1 MNKRKIAS
9 IMAAAVI
16 LNFSAPSIQVL
27 ADEIS
32 SNLALTEGVQS
43 TKATISKFE
52 LLNSSNITAY
62 DEAFKIDNSNIDTI
76 ATNGGNYNSAS
87 AADKAIDGDFNT
99 HWETGKQNSTDFT
112 NEVVF
117 KFEKLTDLNRIVYA
131 ARQSS
136 AKGKGFAK
144 EIEIYGSITDEEDDF
159 RLISSG
165 EYTGSTG
172 DVVEIKFNKTT
183 FKRIKFVFKEANQNW
198 ASASEFM
205 FYKEDKLSDK
215 MKTLFTDDTMSKV
228 NEEFNTIE
236 KISALEEEAKKH
248 PLYSIF
254 KEDIENAK
262 ILLAQNKIE
271 PSTVKVSRLE
281 AYHNGKDAEYSEVY
295 RMPNSN
301 IVNISANGGVY
312 PTTKLEYMLD
322 DNPDTHW
329 ETRTNNTENFTNEV
343 IFTLDKPE
351 VLNRIAFLARDNR
364 KGFPEKFEIYA
375 SETTKGDTFQLVAT
389 GSAQSTNDF
398 LEFKF
403 QPTKFKRIKFK
414 FVKAYIDRPFVAE
427 FRFYKEDKESDKI
440 ANLFTDTT
448 MSKVSEEFNTV
459 EKLEAL
465 ENEVKDHPLY
475 EEFKEDIE
483 NAKILLQENKIEATT
498 AITTR
503 FKDYSNNEYSNL
515 FKMNNSN
522 IKGIKNN
529 GRHYASQVIT
539 NAIDDNLDTYWETN
553 TYNTNNFTNEV
564 EVEFKEAVELNR
576 IVYGARKSDNKGFA
590 KEFEIY
596 GSTTSAGETYQ
607 LVATGKH
614 DKVSGLVEA
623 KFNPTKF
630 RRVKFKFKN
639 SDQNWATLS
648 EIAFYKQDET
658 ADKVERLFTNELKNE
673 LSAEFNTKEKLQA
686 LEEETKTHPLYDR
699 FKESLENAKEL
710 LNQQKIEPTK
720 AITKKF
726 DHYSNEEY
734 SSLFKMDNSNI
745 KGIKNNGR
753 HYASQVIAN
762 AIDDN
767 LDTYWETNTYNT
779 NDFTNEVEVEFKEA
793 VELNRIVYGARKSDN
808 KGFAKEFEIYGSTT
822 SEGETYQL
830 VATGK
835 HDKVSGLV
843 EAKFNP
849 TKFKRVK
856 FKFKDSDQNWA
867 TLSEIA
873 FYKQDETADKVESLF
888 TNGLMNELSE
898 DFNTEEKLQALKD
911 EAKGHPLEDL
921 FKESFELAN
930 KVLRGEIETVKIIT
944 AEQHGNMVKH
954 AEKNLKFGFGNNN
967 QPTGV
972 SAKPGDVITV
982 YVEADPTQ
990 PMPKLAFSQQE
1001 GSYANWMRT
1010 VNLVPGKNVIDVP
1023 EVPKDGAYAYDVT
1036 KGGAIYIVNPY
1047 TSEEQS
1053 KAPVIRFASGDKF
1066 PFATK
1071 DTNVE
1076 EFKEFLIEYKKAI
1089 DEDIAKNPDVLDREV
1104 LDVFEFVSDHI
1115 VWTGTATGAY
1125 KAYIEQGVNPLD
1137 TIESYNTH
1145 MKEIF
1150 RYYGLDGSSE
1160 QNDPKYIRENVR
1172 LAQPFGYMYAGA
1184 GHIGVQRDVMAN
1196 HLIPFEERGPSWGLT
1211 HEIGHRMDV
1220 NTRLYGEVTNNMLPM
1235 HMSVFYNK
1243 IDNRI
1248 PYESHTYK
1256 NVISENSN
1264 KYMEYG
1270 YFEKLAVFWQL
1281 EMYKPGY
1288 WANLNKLYRER
1299 NVSLGNE
1306 NTNNVKMQYLIKFS
1320 SEVVG
1325 EDLSEYFARHGFEVN
1340 EETKNET
1347 SKYQKTDKKIW
1358 YLNNSKINYEENG
1371 FTQDTN
1377 LDVSLAQVENGVKL
1391 TFNIDDNVKSD
1402 LLGYEIFRDGEL
1414 IGFTSNNTFIDTNA
1428 DITKNSK
1435 YEVIPYD
1442 LNLGT
1447 DDAVG
1452 VYSFTPSMSIKND
1465 KLTLG
1470 LREEFNPM
1478 DYIKVLNHEGNDI
1491 TSKVEATHN
1500 VDTSKKGVYQ
1510 VKYKVID
1517 EGIEVEKFVE
1527 VEVVSLYDYASDL
1540 REVSS
1545 KVGSGSL
1552 TKDKSIRGGIITFL
1566 RNGSEFT
1573 YSKGIGAHAN
1583 SEVVYNIEN
1592 KGYEYFE
1599 SYIGVDQWAKNT
1611 AASVTFEVWVDGE
1624 KKFDSKVFK
1633 HDTDSGY
1640 VRVNVSGAKEVKLI
1654 TTDAKISGNS
1664 YDHSIWADAKFITN
1678 NSKPVINTEDKIY
1691 KLDEEVDFKAGI
1703 TATDVEDGDL
1713 TSNIEIISNSYEKDK
1728 FGRFEVIYKVTDSD
1742 NNITE
1747 KKSYITVYEDYK
1759 VVKSKYGQFDNLDK
1773 YNEEFKIPVSSVTN
1787 NGGKY
1792 FSSVIENAIDNNIN
1806 SHWETNKPNSDT
1818 FQNEVVFDLGES
1830 KDINRIAYAARRDA
1844 GGKGFA
1850 RKFEIYVSNDAEGND
1865 FVLAGKGEY
1874 SGSNTDVVEFKIS
1887 KTTARRVKFKFIEA
1901 YNGMASL
1908 GEISF
1913 YKADELADKID
1924 NLFTDNTKTEVSDSY
1939 NTLEKV
1945 QSLREEVK
1953 NHPAANLFEEG
1964 LVKAEEIIRAKFPT
1978 LTVEEITYVKL
1989 NSDFDLALG
1998 VTADDQEDGDITGNI
2013 KVNSNNFNIAKSGE
2027 YIITYSVIDS
2037 DNNITTKDRKVI
2049 VYSDSI
2055 YISDME
2061 WESAVS
2067 GWKNVNKDS
2076 AVNSSNKIK
2085 LKVNGEIRE
2094 FDKGIGAATNAEIV
2108 YKLDGNYSNFTTY
2121 VGTDKNYDLS
2131 QTTIIFKIFADG
2143 EEVYTSD
2150 VIRKDSEAEFV
2161 NLDVTGVQEL
2171 KLVADNV
2178 DGNGVG
2184 DFASWAD
2191 TKLYTTNAK
2200 PRLTIPK
2207 SLSTKL
2213 GQEIDLNEEYS
2224 AIDAEDGEITEKVEV
2239 SGKVNFNK
2247 TGKYTITYKVI
2258 DSDGNKVVKTRA
2270 ISVVDMNDYNYLTD
2284 YDWKSTQNTY
2294 AVPKKDISA
2303 SAKALRLT
2311 DEDGNEV
2318 SFERG
2323 IGAHATSTI
2332 IYDLTDK
2339 DYAYFSSYVGVDRE
2353 MFNSVGSVSFQV
2365 YVDGEKKFDSELM
2378 SSRDAMKYL
2387 EVDINGAK
2395 ELKLV
2400 VTDGGNG
2407 NGSDHATWGDAKL
2420 HFAKDVQGNYEEL
2433 ESLVNEVKNYEQD
2446 IYSEESFKVL
2456 QEALKKAEEIL
2467 ADKISTQDEINSI
2480 IGDLNE
2486 AISNLEER
2494 VDLNEVI
2501 TIKDKSLKDSI
2512 KKELNL
2518 SSDNITIGDMYKL
2531 TKLSVSNEW
2540 ISSLEGLQYAK
2551 NLELLDIS
2559 YNEIKDLSP
2568 LKNLKKLT
2576 NLNANLQI
2584 ITEGMLYAKDNIV
2597 TLDYKVLNRNGEKLK
2612 PREIIIRSN
2621 KTFEFVD
2628 LTLEELI
2635 DENGVISFDVSKFD
2649 KAVYSMYL
2657 VYEDKEDNFLSQSLY
2672 MFDVE

>member
-1 MNKRKIAS
+1 MNKRKIAA

-32 SNLALTEGVQS
+32 SNLTLTEKVQA

-52 LLNSSNITAY
+52 LLNSSNIAAY
-62 DEAFKIDNSNIDTI
+62 DKVFKVDNSNIESIT
-76 ATNGGNYNSAS
+76 TNGGDYNSAS
-87 AADKAIDGDFNT
+87 TADKAIDGDFNT
-99 HWETGKQNSTDFT
+99 HWETRKQNSSDFT

-117 KFEKLTDLNRIVYA
+117 KFKELTDLNRIVYA

-144 EIEIYGSITDEEDDF
+144 EVEIYGSITDEENDF

-172 DVVEIKFNKTT
+172 DVVEIRFNKTT
-183 FKRIKFVFKEANQNW
+183 FKRIKFVFKEADQNW

-205 FYKEDKLSDK
+205 FYKEDKLSDEIK
-215 MKTLFTDDTMSKV
+215 NLFTDD
-228 NEEFNTIE
+228 
-236 KISALEEEAKKH
+236 
-248 PLYSIF
+248 
-254 KEDIENAK
+254 
-262 ILLAQNKIE
+262 
-271 PSTVKVSRLE
+271 
-281 AYHNGKDAEYSEVY
+281 
-295 RMPNSN
+295 
-301 IVNISANGGVY
+301 
-312 PTTKLEYMLD
+312 
-322 DNPDTHW
+322 
-329 ETRTNNTENFTNEV
+329 
-343 IFTLDKPE
+343 
-351 VLNRIAFLARDNR
+351 
-364 KGFPEKFEIYA
+364 
-375 SETTKGDTFQLVAT
+375 
-389 GSAQSTNDF
+389 
-398 LEFKF
+398 
-403 QPTKFKRIKFK
+403 
-414 FVKAYIDRPFVAE
+414 
-427 FRFYKEDKESDKI
+427 
-440 ANLFTDTT
+440 T
-448 MSKVSEEFNTV
+448 MSKVSEEFNTI
-459 EKLEAL
+459 EKLEVL
-465 ENEVKDHPLY
+465 EKEVKDHPFC
-475 EEFKEDIE
+475 EEFTEYIE

-498 AITTR
+498 AITRR
-503 FKDYSNNEYSNL
+503 FEDYSNDEYSNL
-515 FKMNNSN
+515 FKINTSN

-529 GRHYASQVIT
+529 GRHYSSQVIT

-564 EVEFKEAVELNR
+564 EVEFNEAVELNR

-648 EIAFYKQDET
+648 EIAFYKEDEI

-710 LNQQKIEPTK
+710 LSQQKIEPTK

-753 HYASQVIAN
+753 HYSSQVITN

-779 NDFTNEVEVEFKEA
+779 NNFTNEVEVEFNEA

-822 SEGETYQL
+822 SAGETYQL

-849 TKFKRVK
+849 TKFRRVK
-856 FKFKDSDQNWA
+856 FKFKNSDQNWA

-873 FYKQDETADKVESLF
+873 FYKEDEIADKVESLF

-911 EAKGHPLEDL
+911 AAKGHPLEDL

-930 KVLRGEIETVKIIT
+930 KVLSGEIETVKIIT

-954 AEKNLKFGFGNNN
+954 AEQNLKFGFGNNN
-967 QPTGV
+967 QPTGI
-972 SAKPGDVITV
+972 SAKPGDRITV
-982 YVEADPTQ
+982 YVDADPTQ
-990 PMPKLAFSQQE
+990 PLPKLAFSQQE
-1001 GSYANWMRT
+1001 GSYANWMKT
-1010 VNLVPGKNVIDVP
+1010 VSLVPGKNVITVP

-1089 DEDIAKNPDVLDREV
+1089 DEDIAKNPNVLDREV

-1160 QNDPKYIRENVR
+1160 KNDPKYIRENVR

-1196 HLIPFEERGPSWGLT
+1196 HLVPFEERGPSWGLT

-1220 NTRLYGEVTNNMLPM
+1220 NIRLYGEVTNNMLPM

-1248 PYESHTYK
+1248 PYESHIYK
-1256 NVISENSN
+1256 NVIKENNN

-1340 EETKNET
+1340 EETKKET
-1347 SKYQKTDKKIW
+1347 SKYQKPDKKIW
-1358 YLNNSKINYEENG
+1358 YLNNSKVNYEGNG

-1377 LDVSLAQVENGVKL
+1377 LDVSLNRVENGIKL
-1391 TFNIDDNVKSD
+1391 TFNVADEVKSD

-1447 DDAVG
+1447 DDTVG

-1552 TKDKSIRGGIITFL
+1552 TKNKSIRGGIITFL
-1566 RNGSEFT
+1566 RNGIEFT

-1678 NSKPVINTEDKIY
+1678 NLKP
-1691 KLDEEVDFKAGI
+1691 
-1703 TATDVEDGDL
+1703 
-1713 TSNIEIISNSYEKDK
+1713 
-1728 FGRFEVIYKVTDSD
+1728 
-1742 NNITE
+1742 
-1747 KKSYITVYEDYK
+1747 
-1759 VVKSKYGQFDNLDK
+1759 
-1773 YNEEFKIPVSSVTN
+1773 
-1787 NGGKY
+1787 
-1792 FSSVIENAIDNNIN
+1792 
-1806 SHWETNKPNSDT
+1806 
-1818 FQNEVVFDLGES
+1818 
-1830 KDINRIAYAARRDA
+1830 
-1844 GGKGFA
+1844 
-1850 RKFEIYVSNDAEGND
+1850 
-1865 FVLAGKGEY
+1865 
-1874 SGSNTDVVEFKIS
+1874 
-1887 KTTARRVKFKFIEA
+1887 
-1901 YNGMASL
+1901 
-1908 GEISF
+1908 
-1913 YKADELADKID
+1913 EL
-1924 NLFTDNTKTEVSDSY
+1924 N
-1939 NTLEKV
+1939 
-1945 QSLREEVK
+1945 
-1953 NHPAANLFEEG
+1953 
-1964 LVKAEEIIRAKFPT
+1964 
-1978 LTVEEITYVKL
+1978 
-1989 NSDFDLALG
+1989 
-1998 VTADDQEDGDITGNI
+1998 
-2013 KVNSNNFNIAKSGE
+2013 
-2027 YIITYSVIDS
+2027 
-2037 DNNITTKDRKVI
+2037 
-2049 VYSDSI
+2049 
-2055 YISDME
+2055 
-2061 WESAVS
+2061 
-2067 GWKNVNKDS
+2067 
-2076 AVNSSNKIK
+2076 
-2085 LKVNGEIRE
+2085 
-2094 FDKGIGAATNAEIV
+2094 
-2108 YKLDGNYSNFTTY
+2108 
-2121 VGTDKNYDLS
+2121 
-2131 QTTIIFKIFADG
+2131 
-2143 EEVYTSD
+2143 
-2150 VIRKDSEAEFV
+2150 
-2161 NLDVTGVQEL
+2161 
-2171 KLVADNV
+2171 
-2178 DGNGVG
+2178 
-2184 DFASWAD
+2184 
-2191 TKLYTTNAK
+2191 
-2200 PRLTIPK
+2200 IPK
-2207 SLSTKL
+2207 SISTKL
-2213 GQEIDLNEEYS
+2213 GEEIDLNEEYS

-2247 TGKYTITYKVI
+2247 TGKYPITYKVI
-2258 DSDGNKVVKTRA
+2258 DSDGNEVVKTRT

-2284 YDWKSTQNTY
+2284 YDWKSTQNSY
-2294 AVPKKDISA
+2294 AVPKKDIST

-2311 DEDGNEV
+2311 DKDGNVV

-2353 MFNSVGSVSFQV
+2353 MYNTVGSVSFQV

-2378 SSRDAMKYL
+2378 ASRDAMKYL
-2387 EVDINGAK
+2387 EVDIAGAK

-2407 NGSDHATWGDAKL
+2407 IGSDHATWGDAKL
-2420 HFAKDVQGNYEEL
+2420 HFAKDVQGNYEDL
-2433 ESLVNEVKNYEQD
+2433 ESLVKEAKKFVKDDYT
-2446 IYSEESFKVL
+2446 EESFKL
-2456 QEALKKAEEIL
+2456 FEETLNKAEDML
-2467 ADKISTQDEINSI
+2467 ADKISTQEDINSMI
-2480 IGDLNE
+2480 TELNE
-2486 AISNLEER
+2486 ALSKLEER

-2501 TIKDKSLKDSI
+2501 TIKDKTLEDII

-2531 TKLSVSNEW
+2531 TKLSASSAW

-2551 NLELLDIS
+2551 NLEELDIS

-2568 LKNLKKLT
+2568 LRNLKKLT
-2576 NLNANLQI
+2576 NLNGNPQI
-2584 ITEGMLYAKDNIV
+2584 ITEGMLYAKNNIV
-2597 TLDYKVLNRNGEKLK
+2597 SLDYKVLNRNGERLK
-2612 PREIIIRSN
+2612 PIEIIIRSN
-2621 KTFEFVD
+2621 KTFEVVD

-2635 DENGVISFDVSKFD
+2635 DENGLISFDISNLD
-2649 KAVYSMYL
+2649 KAVYSVYL

-2672 MFDVE
+2672 MFNVE

>member
-1 MNKRKIAS
+1 MNKRKIAA

-32 SNLALTEGVQS
+32 SNLTLTEGIQA

-52 LLNSSNITAY
+52 LLNSSNIAAY
-62 DEAFKIDNSNIDTI
+62 DKVFKVDNSNIESIT
-76 ATNGGNYNSAS
+76 TNGGDYNSAS
-87 AADKAIDGDFNT
+87 TADKAIDGDFNT
-99 HWETGKQNSTDFT
+99 HWETRKQNSSDFT

-117 KFEKLTDLNRIVYA
+117 KFKELTDLSRIVYA

-144 EIEIYGSITDEEDDF
+144 EVEIYGSITDEENDF

-172 DVVEIKFNKTT
+172 DVVEIRFNKTT
-183 FKRIKFVFKEANQNW
+183 FKRIKFVFKEADKNW

-228 NEEFNTIE
+228 
-236 KISALEEEAKKH
+236 
-248 PLYSIF
+248 
-254 KEDIENAK
+254 
-262 ILLAQNKIE
+262 
-271 PSTVKVSRLE
+271 
-281 AYHNGKDAEYSEVY
+281 
-295 RMPNSN
+295 
-301 IVNISANGGVY
+301 
-312 PTTKLEYMLD
+312 
-322 DNPDTHW
+322 
-329 ETRTNNTENFTNEV
+329 
-343 IFTLDKPE
+343 
-351 VLNRIAFLARDNR
+351 
-364 KGFPEKFEIYA
+364 
-375 SETTKGDTFQLVAT
+375 
-389 GSAQSTNDF
+389 
-398 LEFKF
+398 
-403 QPTKFKRIKFK
+403 
-414 FVKAYIDRPFVAE
+414 
-427 FRFYKEDKESDKI
+427 
-440 ANLFTDTT
+440 
-448 MSKVSEEFNTV
+448 SKEFNTV

-465 ENEVKDHPLY
+465 ENEVKEHPLC
-475 EEFKEDIE
+475 EEFKEYIE

-498 AITTR
+498 AITRR
-503 FKDYSNNEYSNL
+503 FEDYSNDEYSNL
-515 FKMNNSN
+515 FKMNTSN

-529 GRHYASQVIT
+529 GRHYSSQVIT

-564 EVEFKEAVELNR
+564 EVEFNEAVELNR

-648 EIAFYKQDET
+648 EIAFYKEDEI

-726 DHYSNEEY
+726 DHYSDEEY
-734 SSLFKMDNSNI
+734 SSLFKMDNNNI

-753 HYASQVIAN
+753 HYSSQVITN

-779 NDFTNEVEVEFKEA
+779 NNFTNEVEVEFNEA

-849 TKFKRVK
+849 TKFRRVK
-856 FKFKDSDQNWA
+856 FKFKNSDQNWA

-873 FYKQDETADKVESLF
+873 FYKEDEIADKVESLF

-911 EAKGHPLEDL
+911 TVKGHPLEDS

-930 KVLRGEIETVKIIT
+930 KVLSGEIETVKIIT
-944 AEQHGNMVKH
+944 AEQHGDMVKH
-954 AEKNLKFGFGNNN
+954 ANSNLKFGFGNNN
-967 QPTGV
+967 QPTGI
-972 SAKPGDVITV
+972 SAKPGDRITV
-982 YVEADPTQ
+982 YVDADPTQ
-990 PMPKLAFSQQE
+990 PLPKLAFSQQE
-1001 GSYANWMRT
+1001 GSYANWMKT
-1010 VNLVPGKNVIDVP
+1010 VSLVPGKNVITVP
-1023 EVPKDGAYAYDVT
+1023 EVPKDSAYAYDVT
-1036 KGGAIYIVNPY
+1036 KGGAVYIVNPY

-1089 DEDIAKNPDVLDREV
+1089 DEDIEKNPNVLDREV

-1137 TIESYNTH
+1137 TIESYNIH

-1160 QNDPKYIRENVR
+1160 KNDPKYIRENVR

-1211 HEIGHRMDV
+1211 HEIGHKMDV
-1220 NTRLYGEVTNNMLPM
+1220 NIRLYGEVTNNMLPM

-1256 NVISENSN
+1256 NVLRENTN

-1325 EDLSEYFARHGFEVN
+1325 EDLSEYFSRHGFEVN
-1340 EETKNET
+1340 EETKKET
-1347 SKYQKTDKKIW
+1347 SKYQKPDKKIW
-1358 YLNNSKINYEENG
+1358 YLNNSKVNYEGNG
-1371 FTQDTN
+1371 FTKDTN
-1377 LDVSLAQVENGVKL
+1377 LDVSLNRLENGIKL
-1391 TFNIDDNVKSD
+1391 IFNVADEVKSD

-1414 IGFTSNNTFIDTNA
+1414 IGFTSSNSFVDINTDK
-1428 DITKNSK
+1428 TKNSK

-1447 DDAVG
+1447 GEVIEI
-1452 VYSFTPSMSIKND
+1452 YSFTPSMSIKND
-1465 KLTLG
+1465 KITLG

-1478 DYIKVLNHEGNDI
+1478 DYIKALDHEGNDI
-1491 TSKVEATHN
+1491 ISNVEVTNN
-1500 VDTSKKGVYQ
+1500 VDTSQKGVYQ
-1510 VKYKVID
+1510 VKYKISD
-1517 EGIEVEKFVE
+1517 EGIVVEKVVD
-1527 VEVVSLYDYASDL
+1527 VEVVSICDYASDL
-1540 REVSS
+1540 QEVSS
-1545 KVGSGSL
+1545 RVGDGIL
-1552 TKDKSIRGGIITFL
+1552 RKDKSVMGGTITFL
-1566 RNGSEFT
+1566 KDGSEFT

-1599 SYIGVDQWAKNT
+1599 SYIGVDQWSKNT

-1654 TTDAKISGNS
+1654 TTDAKISGNL

-1678 NSKPVINTEDKIY
+1678 NAKPVINAEDKIY

-1713 TSNIEIISNSYEKDK
+1713 TSNIEIISNSYEEGKV
-1728 FGRFEVIYKVTDSD
+1728 GRFQVVYSVTDS
-1742 NNITE
+1742 NNNTTE

-1773 YNEEFKIPVSSVTN
+1773 YNEEFKVPVSSVTN

-1792 FSSVIENAIDNNIN
+1792 FSSVIENAIDNNIK

-1830 KDINRIAYAARRDA
+1830 KEINRIAYAARRDA

-1913 YKADELADKID
+1913 YKVDELADKID

-1945 QSLREEVK
+1945 QALREEVK
-1953 NHPAANLFEEG
+1953 NHPAANLFEEC

-1978 LTVEEITYVKL
+1978 LTVEGVTYVKL
-1989 NSDFDLALG
+1989 NSDFDLTLG
-1998 VTADDQEDGDITGNI
+1998 VTANDQEDGDITGNI

-2037 DNNITTKDRKVI
+2037 DNNTTTKDRKVI

-2067 GWKNVNKDS
+2067 GWKSVNKDS

-2121 VGTDKNYDLS
+2121 VGTDKNYDLN

-2150 VIRKDSEAEFV
+2150 VIRKDSEAEFI

-2213 GQEIDLNEEYS
+2213 GEEIDLNEEYS

-2247 TGKYTITYKVI
+2247 TGKYPITYKVI
-2258 DSDGNKVVKTRA
+2258 DSDGNEVVKTRT

-2284 YDWKSTQNTY
+2284 YDWKSTQNSY
-2294 AVPKKDISA
+2294 AVPKKDIST

-2311 DEDGNEV
+2311 DKDGNVV

-2353 MFNSVGSVSFQV
+2353 MYNTVGSVSFQV

-2387 EVDINGAK
+2387 EVDIAGAK

-2407 NGSDHATWGDAKL
+2407 IGSDHATWGDAKL
-2420 HFAKDVQGNYEEL
+2420 HFAKDVQGNYEDL
-2433 ESLVNEVKNYEQD
+2433 ESLVKEAKKFVKDDYT
-2446 IYSEESFKVL
+2446 EESFKKFE
-2456 QEALKKAEEIL
+2456 EALIKAEEML
-2467 ADKISTQDEINSI
+2467 ADKVSTQEDINLMI
-2480 IGDLNE
+2480 TELNE
-2486 AISNLEER
+2486 VVSKLEKR
-2494 VDLNEVI
+2494 VDLNEII
-2501 TIKDKSLKDSI
+2501 TIKDRALKDSI
-2512 KKELNL
+2512 KRELNL

-2531 TKLSVSNEW
+2531 TNLSASGEW
-2540 ISSLEGLQYAK
+2540 ITSLEGLQYAK
-2551 NLELLDIS
+2551 NLEELDIS
-2559 YNEIKDLSP
+2559 YNEVKDLSP

-2576 NLNANLQI
+2576 NLNGNPQI
-2584 ITEGMLYAKDNIV
+2584 ITEGMLYAKNNIV
-2597 TLDYKVLNRNGEKLK
+2597 SLDYKVLNRNGERLK

-2621 KTFEFVD
+2621 KTFEVVN

-2635 DENGVISFDVSKFD
+2635 DENGVISFDISNLD
-2649 KAVYSMYL
+2649 KAVYSVYL

-2672 MFDVE
+2672 MFNVE

>member
-1 MNKRKIAS
+1 MNKRKIAA

-564 EVEFKEAVELNR
+564 EVEFNEAVELNR

-1978 LTVEEITYVKL
+1978 LTVEDITYVKL

>member
-1 MNKRKIAS
+1 
-9 IMAAAVI
+9 
-16 LNFSAPSIQVL
+16 
-27 ADEIS
+27 
-32 SNLALTEGVQS
+32 
-43 TKATISKFE
+43 
-52 LLNSSNITAY
+52 
-62 DEAFKIDNSNIDTI
+62 
-76 ATNGGNYNSAS
+76 
-87 AADKAIDGDFNT
+87 
-99 HWETGKQNSTDFT
+99 
-112 NEVVF
+112 
-117 KFEKLTDLNRIVYA
+117 
-131 ARQSS
+131 
-136 AKGKGFAK
+136 
-144 EIEIYGSITDEEDDF
+144 
-159 RLISSG
+159 
-165 EYTGSTG
+165 
-172 DVVEIKFNKTT
+172 
-183 FKRIKFVFKEANQNW
+183 
-198 ASASEFM
+198 
-205 FYKEDKLSDK
+205 
-215 MKTLFTDDTMSKV
+215 
-228 NEEFNTIE
+228 
-236 KISALEEEAKKH
+236 
-248 PLYSIF
+248 
-254 KEDIENAK
+254 
-262 ILLAQNKIE
+262 
-271 PSTVKVSRLE
+271 
-281 AYHNGKDAEYSEVY
+281 
-295 RMPNSN
+295 
-301 IVNISANGGVY
+301 
-312 PTTKLEYMLD
+312 
-322 DNPDTHW
+322 
-329 ETRTNNTENFTNEV
+329 
-343 IFTLDKPE
+343 
-351 VLNRIAFLARDNR
+351 
-364 KGFPEKFEIYA
+364 
-375 SETTKGDTFQLVAT
+375 
-389 GSAQSTNDF
+389 
-398 LEFKF
+398 
-403 QPTKFKRIKFK
+403 
-414 FVKAYIDRPFVAE
+414 
-427 FRFYKEDKESDKI
+427 
-440 ANLFTDTT
+440 
-448 MSKVSEEFNTV
+448 
-459 EKLEAL
+459 
-465 ENEVKDHPLY
+465 
-475 EEFKEDIE
+475 
-483 NAKILLQENKIEATT
+483 
-498 AITTR
+498 
-503 FKDYSNNEYSNL
+503 
-515 FKMNNSN
+515 
-522 IKGIKNN
+522 
-529 GRHYASQVIT
+529 
-539 NAIDDNLDTYWETN
+539 
-553 TYNTNNFTNEV
+553 
-564 EVEFKEAVELNR
+564 NR

-596 GSTTSAGETYQ
+596 ASTTSVGETYQ
-607 LVATGKH
+607 LVA
-614 DKVSGLVEA
+614 V
-623 KFNPTKF
+623 
-630 RRVKFKFKN
+630 
-639 SDQNWATLS
+639 
-648 EIAFYKQDET
+648 
-658 ADKVERLFTNELKNE
+658 
-673 LSAEFNTKEKLQA
+673 
-686 LEEETKTHPLYDR
+686 
-699 FKESLENAKEL
+699 
-710 LNQQKIEPTK
+710 
-720 AITKKF
+720 
-726 DHYSNEEY
+726 
-734 SSLFKMDNSNI
+734 
-745 KGIKNNGR
+745 
-753 HYASQVIAN
+753 
-762 AIDDN
+762 
-767 LDTYWETNTYNT
+767 
-779 NDFTNEVEVEFKEA
+779 
-793 VELNRIVYGARKSDN
+793 
-808 KGFAKEFEIYGSTT
+808 
-822 SEGETYQL
+822 
-830 VATGK
+830 GK

-856 FKFKDSDQNWA
+856 FKFKNSDQNWA
-867 TLSEIA
+867 TLSEIT
-873 FYKQDETADKVESLF
+873 FYKQDIVSDKVESLF

-898 DFNTEEKLQALKD
+898 EFNTIEKLQALEN
-911 EAKGHPLEDL
+911 EAKGHPLEDS
-921 FKESFELAN
+921 FKESFEIAN
-930 KVLRGEIETVKIIT
+930 KILKGKLETVKVIT
-944 AEQHGNMVKH
+944 AEQHGDMVAH
-954 AEKNLKFGFGNNN
+954 AKNNLKFGFGNNN
-967 QPTGV
+967 QPTGI
-972 SAKPGDVITV
+972 SAKPGDEITV
-982 YVEADPTQ
+982 YVDADPSE

-1001 GSYANWMRT
+1001 GSFANWMRT
-1010 VNLVPGKNVIDVP
+1010 VNLNVGKNVITVP
-1023 EVPKDGAYAYDVT
+1023 EIAVDSWYNHDVT
-1036 KGGAIYIVNPY
+1036 RGGSIYIVNPY
-1047 TSEEQS
+1047 TPEEQS
-1053 KAPVIRFASGDKF
+1053 KAPVIRFESGDKY
-1066 PFATK
+1066 PFLTE
-1071 DTNVE
+1071 DTNVN

-1104 LDVFEFVSDHI
+1104 LDVFEFVSDHL

-1125 KAYIEQGVNPLD
+1125 KAYIEQGANPLD
-1137 TIESYNTH
+1137 TVNRYNNH
-1145 MKEIF
+1145 MKELF
-1150 RYYGLDGSSE
+1150 KYYGLDGRNE

-1172 LAQPFGYMYAGA
+1172 LAQPYGYMYAYTN
-1184 GHIGVQRDVMAN
+1184 HIGVQRDVMTG
-1196 HLIPFEERGPSWGLT
+1196 LLVGEPGWGLD

-1220 NTRLYGEVTNNMLPM
+1220 NARLYGEVTNNMLPM
-1235 HMSVFYNK
+1235 YMSVYYNK
-1243 IDNRI
+1243 VDNRI
-1248 PYESHTYK
+1248 PYENEVYK

-1264 KYMEYG
+1264 KYSEG
-1270 YFEKLAVFWQL
+1270 GLAENLAVYWQL

-1288 WANLNKLYRER
+1288 WGALNSLYRER
-1299 NVSLGNE
+1299 NVNLGNE
-1306 NTNNVKMQYLIKFS
+1306 NPDNVKMQYLVKFS

-1340 EETKNET
+1340 EETREET
-1347 SKYQKTDKKIW
+1347 SKYQKPDKKIW
-1358 YLNNSKINYEENG
+1358 YLNNSKANYKGNG

-1402 LLGYEIFRDGEL
+1402 LLGYEILKDGEL
-1414 IGFTSNNTFIDTNA
+1414 IGFTSSNSFVDINA
-1428 DITKNSK
+1428 DKTKNSK

-1447 DDAVG
+1447 GDVIEI
-1452 VYSFTPSMSIKND
+1452 YSFTPSMSIKND
-1465 KLTLG
+1465 KITLG
-1470 LREEFNPM
+1470 LGEEFNPM
-1478 DYIKVLNHEGNDI
+1478 DYIKVLDHEGNDI
-1491 TSKVEATHN
+1491 ISNVEVTNN

-1510 VKYKVID
+1510 VKYKIND

-1742 NNITE
+1742 NNTTE

-1830 KDINRIAYAARRDA
+1830 KEINRIAYAARRDA

-1874 SGSNTDVVEFKIS
+1874 SGSNTDIVEFKIS

-1924 NLFTDNTKTEVSDSY
+1924 NLFTDNTKTEVTESY
-1939 NTLEKV
+1939 NTLDKV
-1945 QSLREEVK
+1945 QALREEVK

-1978 LTVEEITYVKL
+1978 IDVENITYIKL
-1989 NSDFDLALG
+1989 NSEFDLTSD
-1998 VTADDQEDGDITGNI
+1998 VTANDQEDGNITN
-2013 KVNSNNFNIAKSGE
+2013 KVTIDKGDFNVSRPGK
-2027 YIITYSVIDS
+2027 YTLTYSIT
-2037 DNNITTKDRKVI
+2037 DNDGNVTTKDREVV
-2049 VYSDSI
+2049 VYSESN
-2055 YISDME
+2055 YLSDLD

-2076 AVNSSNKIK
+2076 AVNLSEKIK
-2085 LKVNGEIRE
+2085 LKVNGQIKE

-2108 YKLDGNYSNFTTY
+2108 YKLDGNYTNFSTY
-2121 VGTDKNYDLS
+2121 LGTDKNYDDNR
-2131 QTTIIFKIFADG
+2131 TTIIFKIFADG
-2143 EEVYTSD
+2143 EEVYSSD

-2161 NLDVTGVQEL
+2161 NLDVTGVKEL
-2171 KLVADNV
+2171 KLVAD
-2178 DGNGVG
+2178 DADKNGLG

-2191 TKLYTTNAK
+2191 TKVYTTNAK
-2200 PRLTIPK
+2200 PKLTIPK

-2213 GQEIDLNEEYS
+2213 GEEIDLNEEYS
-2224 AIDAEDGEITEKVEV
+2224 AIDAEDGDITDKVQV

-2247 TGKYTITYKVI
+2247 TGKYPITYKVT
-2258 DSDGNKVVKTRA
+2258 DTDGNEVVKTRTIA
-2270 ISVVDMNDYNYLTD
+2270 VIDMNDYSYLTD
-2284 YDWKSTQNTY
+2284 YDWKAAQYNYT
-2294 AVPKKDISA
+2294 VPKKDISI
-2303 SAKALRLT
+2303 SGNALRLT
-2311 DEDGNEV
+2311 DENGKEV

-2323 IGAHATSTI
+2323 VGAHSTSTI
-2332 IYDLTDK
+2332 TYDLTDK
-2339 DYAYFSSYVGVDRE
+2339 DYGYFSSYVGVDRQ
-2353 MFNSVGSVSFQV
+2353 MHNTVGSVSFEV
-2365 YVDGEKKFDSELM
+2365 YVDGEKKFDSGLM
-2378 SSRDAMKYL
+2378 TSKEPMKYL

-2420 HFAKDVQGNYEEL
+2420 HFANDVQGNYEEL
-2433 ESLVNEVKNYEQD
+2433 ESLVNEVKDYEQD

-2456 QEALKKAEEIL
+2456 QEALKKAEEML
-2467 ADKISTQDEINSI
+2467 VDKISTQDEINLMV
-2480 IGDLNE
+2480 DELKL
-2486 AISNLEER
+2486 AISNLEEKI
-2494 VDLNEVI
+2494 DLNEII

-2518 SSDNITIGDMYKL
+2518 LSDNITIGDMYKL
-2531 TKLSVSNEW
+2531 TKLSVSNAW

-2551 NLELLDIS
+2551 NLEQLDIS

-2576 NLNANLQI
+2576 DLNGNPQI
-2584 ITEGMLYAKDNIV
+2584 ITEGMLYAKDNTV
-2597 TLDYKVLNRNGEKLK
+2597 TLDYKVLNRNGERLK

-2621 KTFEFVD
+2621 ENFEVVN

-2635 DENGVISFDVSKFD
+2635 DENGVISFDVSTFD
-2649 KAVYSMYL
+2649 RAVYSMYL

>member
-1 MNKRKIAS
+1 MNKRKIAA

-27 ADEIS
+27 ADEVS
-32 SNLALTEGVQS
+32 SNLTLTEGVQS

-52 LLNSSNITAY
+52 LLNSSNIIAY
-62 DEAFKIDNSNIDTI
+62 DEVFKMDNSNIDTI

-99 HWETGKQNSTDFT
+99 HWETGKQNSTDFR

-117 KFEKLTDLNRIVYA
+117 KFKKLTDLNRIVYA

-215 MKTLFTDDTMSKV
+215 IKTLFTDDTMSKV

-262 ILLAQNKIE
+262 ILLEQNKIE

-301 IVNISANGGVY
+301 IVNVSANGGVY

-427 FRFYKEDKESDKI
+427 FRFYKEDKVSDKI
-440 ANLFTDTT
+440 ANLFTDAT
-448 MSKVSEEFNTV
+448 MSKVSEEFNTI
-459 EKLEAL
+459 EKLDALKNEA
-465 ENEVKDHPLY
+465 KDHPLY
-475 EEFKEDIE
+475 EEFKENIE

-498 AITTR
+498 AITRR
-503 FKDYSNNEYSNL
+503 FEDYSNNEYSSL
-515 FKMNNSN
+515 FKMDNSN

-529 GRHYASQVIT
+529 GRHYASQVIA

-596 GSTTSAGETYQ
+596 ASTTSA
-607 LVATGKH
+607 
-614 DKVSGLVEA
+614 
-623 KFNPTKF
+623 
-630 RRVKFKFKN
+630 
-639 SDQNWATLS
+639 
-648 EIAFYKQDET
+648 
-658 ADKVERLFTNELKNE
+658 
-673 LSAEFNTKEKLQA
+673 
-686 LEEETKTHPLYDR
+686 
-699 FKESLENAKEL
+699 
-710 LNQQKIEPTK
+710 
-720 AITKKF
+720 
-726 DHYSNEEY
+726 
-734 SSLFKMDNSNI
+734 
-745 KGIKNNGR
+745 
-753 HYASQVIAN
+753 
-762 AIDDN
+762 
-767 LDTYWETNTYNT
+767 
-779 NDFTNEVEVEFKEA
+779 
-793 VELNRIVYGARKSDN
+793 
-808 KGFAKEFEIYGSTT
+808 
-822 SEGETYQL
+822 GETYQL

-856 FKFKDSDQNWA
+856 FKFKNSDQNWA

-873 FYKQDETADKVESLF
+873 FYKQDIVSDKVENLF

-898 DFNTEEKLQALKD
+898 EFNTIEKLQALEN
-911 EAKGHPLEDL
+911 EAKGHPLEDS
-921 FKESFELAN
+921 FKESFEIAN
-930 KVLRGEIETVKIIT
+930 KILKGKLKTVKVIT
-944 AEQHGNMVKH
+944 AEQHGNMVAH
-954 AEKNLKFGFGNNN
+954 AKNNLKFGFGNNN
-967 QPTGV
+967 QPTGIA
-972 SAKPGDVITV
+972 AKPGDEITV
-982 YVEADPTQ
+982 YVDADPSQ

-1001 GSYANWMRT
+1001 GSFANWMRT
-1010 VNLVPGKNVIDVP
+1010 VNLNVGKNVITVP
-1023 EVPKDGAYAYDVT
+1023 DIAVDSWYKYDVT
-1036 KGGAIYIVNPY
+1036 RGGSIYIVNPY
-1047 TSEEQS
+1047 TPEEQS
-1053 KAPVIRFASGDKF
+1053 KAPVIRFESGDKY
-1066 PFATK
+1066 PFLTE
-1071 DTNVE
+1071 DTNVD

-1089 DEDIAKNPDVLDREV
+1089 DEDIAKNPEVLDREV
-1104 LDVFEFVSDHI
+1104 LDVFEFVSDHL

-1125 KAYIEQGVNPLD
+1125 KAYIEQGANPLD
-1137 TIESYNTH
+1137 TINRYNNH
-1145 MKEIF
+1145 MKELF
-1150 RYYGLDGSSE
+1150 KYYGLDGRNE

-1172 LAQPFGYMYAGA
+1172 LAQPYGYMYAYTN
-1184 GHIGVQRDVMAN
+1184 HIGVQRDVMTG
-1196 HLIPFEERGPSWGLT
+1196 LLVGEPGWGLD

-1220 NTRLYGEVTNNMLPM
+1220 NARLYGEVTNNMLPM
-1235 HMSVFYNK
+1235 YMSVYYNK

-1248 PYESHTYK
+1248 PYENEVYK

-1264 KYMEYG
+1264 KYSEG
-1270 YFEKLAVFWQL
+1270 GLAENLAVYWQL

-1288 WANLNKLYRER
+1288 WGALNSLYRER
-1299 NVSLGNE
+1299 NVNLGNE
-1306 NTNNVKMQYLIKFS
+1306 NPDNVKMQYLVKFS

-1340 EETKNET
+1340 EETREET
-1347 SKYQKTDKKIW
+1347 SKYQKPDKKIW
-1358 YLNNSKINYEENG
+1358 YLNNSKANYKGNG

-1377 LDVSLAQVENGVKL
+1377 LDVSLNRVENGIKL
-1391 TFNIDDNVKSD
+1391 SFGIDNNVKSD
-1402 LLGYEIFRDGEL
+1402 LLGYEIFKDGEL
-1414 IGFTSNNTFIDTNA
+1414 IGFTSTSTFVDTNA
-1428 DITKNSK
+1428 DKTKNSK

-1442 LNLGT
+1442 INLGT
-1447 DDAVG
+1447 GDAVSI
-1452 VYSFTPSMSIKND
+1452 YSFAPSIRTQQD
-1465 KLTLG
+1465 KITLE
-1470 LREEFNPM
+1470 LREEFDPM
-1478 DYIKVLNHEGNDI
+1478 AYIKGLSYEGNDI

-1500 VDTSKKGVYQ
+1500 VDSSKKGIYQ
-1510 VKYKVID
+1510 LKYKLED
-1517 EGIEVEKFVE
+1517 EGIVAEKLVE
-1527 VEVVSLYDYASDL
+1527 VEVVSDYDYLSDEEWTSVETQWGTPRRNSNIKGRVNGDIKDFEKGFGIHANGTITYDL
-1540 REVSS
+1540 
-1545 KVGSGSL
+1545 SG
-1552 TKDKSIRGGIITFL
+1552 KEYDKFEALLGVDGGISAQ
-1566 RNGSEFT
+1566 N
-1573 YSKGIGAHAN
+1573 YSSLKFEIIGDGNVLAKTEVLKHADN
-1583 SEVVYNIEN
+1583 MVY
-1592 KGYEYFE
+1592 
-1599 SYIGVDQWAKNT
+1599 
-1611 AASVTFEVWVDGE
+1611 
-1624 KKFDSKVFK
+1624 
-1633 HDTDSGY
+1633 
-1640 VRVNVSGAKEVKLI
+1640 VNVPVNGVKQLVI
-1654 TTDAKISGNS
+1654 KVTDAGNGNS
-1664 YDHSIWADAKFITN
+1664 NDHSVIANAKLTTN
-1678 NSKPVINTEDKIY
+1678 NGKPVIKVEDKVY
-1691 KLDEEVDFKAGI
+1691 RLGEAVDFRSG
-1703 TATDVEDGDL
+1703 VEAKDAEDEDL
-1713 TSNIEIISNSYEKDK
+1713 TSKVEIISNNYEEGKT
-1728 FGRFEVIYKVTDSD
+1728 GRFEVAYKVTDSD
-1742 NNITE
+1742 NNSVE
-1747 KKSYITVYEDYK
+1747 KKAYVTVYEDF
-1759 VVKSKYGQFDNLDK
+1759 VVNKSKFSQFDNLDK
-1773 YNEEFKIPVSSVTN
+1773 YKEEFQVGISSVSN
-1787 NGGKY
+1787 NAGSYPGT
-1792 FSSVIENAIDNNIN
+1792 VIGNAIDGNLNT
-1806 SHWETNKPNSDT
+1806 HWETNKPNSDT
-1818 FQNEVVFDLGES
+1818 FQNEVIFDLGES
-1830 KDINRIAYAARRDA
+1830 REINRISYKARN

-1850 RKFEIYVSNDAEGND
+1850 KKFEIYTSNEEEGND
-1865 FVLAGKGEY
+1865 FILAGKGEY
-1874 SGSNTDVVEFKIS
+1874 TGNVSDIVDFKIS
-1887 KTTARRVKFKFIEA
+1887 KTTARRVMFRFIEA
-1901 YNGMASL
+1901 NQFWASI
-1908 GEISF
+1908 GEVSF
-1913 YKADELADKID
+1913 YEEDALADKVN
-1924 NLFTDNTKTEVSDSY
+1924 NLFTDSSRTEVTESY
-1939 NTLEKV
+1939 NTLDKV
-1945 QSLREEVK
+1945 QALREEVK
-1953 NHPAANLFEEG
+1953 DHPAVKLFEED

-1978 LTVEEITYVKL
+1978 LNVEEITFVKL
-1989 NSDFDLALG
+1989 NSEFDLTSG
-1998 VTADDQEDGDITGNI
+1998 VTANDQEDGNITN
-2013 KVNSNNFNIAKSGE
+2013 KVTIDKGDFNVSRPGK
-2027 YIITYSVIDS
+2027 YTLTYSVT
-2037 DNNITTKDRKVI
+2037 DNDGNITTKDREVV
-2049 VYSDSI
+2049 VYSESN
-2055 YISDME
+2055 YLSDLD
-2061 WESAVS
+2061 WASAVS
-2067 GWKNVNKDS
+2067 GWKKVNKDS
-2076 AVNSSNKIK
+2076 AVNLSEKIK
-2085 LKVNGEIRE
+2085 LKVNGEIKE

-2108 YKLDGNYSNFTTY
+2108 YKLDGKYTNFSTY
-2121 VGTDKNYDLS
+2121 LGTDKNYDDNR
-2131 QTTIIFKIFADG
+2131 TTIIFKIFADG
-2143 EEVYTSD
+2143 EEVYSSD

-2161 NLDVTGVQEL
+2161 NLDVTGVKEL
-2171 KLVADNV
+2171 KLVAD
-2178 DGNGVG
+2178 DADKNGLG

-2191 TKLYTTNAK
+2191 TKVYTTNAK
-2200 PRLTIPK
+2200 PKLTIPK

-2213 GQEIDLNEEYS
+2213 GEEIDLNEEYS
-2224 AIDAEDGEITEKVEV
+2224 AIDAEDGDITDKVEV

-2247 TGKYTITYKVI
+2247 TGKYPITYKVT
-2258 DSDGNKVVKTRA
+2258 DTDGNEVVKTRTIA
-2270 ISVVDMNDYNYLTD
+2270 VVDMNDYSYLTD
-2284 YDWKSTQNTY
+2284 YDWKAAQYNYT
-2294 AVPKKDISA
+2294 VPKKDISI
-2303 SAKALRLT
+2303 SGNALRLT
-2311 DEDGNEV
+2311 DENGKEV

-2323 IGAHATSTI
+2323 IGAHSTSTI
-2332 IYDLTDK
+2332 TYDLTDK
-2339 DYAYFSSYVGVDRE
+2339 DYGYFSSYVGVDRR
-2353 MFNSVGSVSFQV
+2353 MFGTVGSVSFEV
-2365 YVDGEKKFDSELM
+2365 YVDGEKKFDSGLM
-2378 SSRDAMKYL
+2378 TSKEPMKYL

-2433 ESLVNEVKNYEQD
+2433 ELLVNEAKNYVKD
-2446 IYSEESFKVL
+2446 DYTEESFKVFE
-2456 QEALKKAEEIL
+2456 EALNKAQVML

-2494 VDLNEVI
+2494 VDLNEII

-2518 SSDNITIGDMYKL
+2518 LSDNITIGDMYKL

-2551 NLELLDIS
+2551 NLESLDIS